1 MHPDNLLV
9 PYIKISVICS
19 RAHTHT
25 NCTVNGVGLYL
36 AWMFYA
42 KVFAPRDVDEDCEK
56 EKKKKLAKRT
66 ISYPSFLLPYAH
78 VDGGSGGR
86 TYVAPYLIISFLLY
100 GTTAS
105 STTKA
110 NGWVRMIFLFST
122 LIGFITAWAVAHV
135 SRTVFQKQLK
145 DDLRKMRSSPRW
157 LSSSFYEKNVS
168 NGFLF
173 NILLKIPQFKLHKI
187 SKQQTQA
194 AS

>member
-1 MHPDNLLV
+1 MNVLC
-9 PYIKISVICS
+9 KSFRS
-19 RAHTHT
+19 TWRWW
-25 NCTVNGVGLYL
+25 GL
-36 AWMFYA
+36 W
-42 KVFAPRDVDEDCEK
+42 KREE
-56 EKKKKLAKRT
+56 EKLAKRT
-66 ISYPSFLLPYAH
+66 ISYPSFLLPYAN
-78 VDGGSGGR
+78 VDGGIGGR
-86 TYVAPYLIISFLLY
+86 SYVAPYLIISFLMY

-168 NGFLF
+168 NGFFLF